1 MATTWTA
8 PSCTRAPTTA
18 GCAATCR
25 ARCSSPAGDYDGGEL
40 VIAEALGEKRI
51 KLPAGDMILYPS
63 STVHQVAP
71 VTRGHRVSSF
81 SGWRSMVRGLEQ
93 RQLLFDMDM
102 ALLKL
107 RQTHGDTD
115 PSAIAAVGH
124 VPQPAA
130 HVGRCENPQTPN
142 PTAATGDMRHP
153 ANYYFDSTQR
163 MIH

>member
-1 MATTWTA
+1 VRSDL
-8 PSCTRAPTTA
+8 SCTLFLTP
-18 GCAATCR
+18 
-25 ARCSSPAGDYDGGEL
+25 PEDYEGGEL

-81 SGWRSMVRGLEQ
+81 FWVESMVRGLEQ

-107 RQTHGDTD
+107 RQTCCDPD
-115 PSAIAAVGH
+115 PSAIALSGTYH
-124 VPQPAA
+124 
-130 HVGRCENPQTPN
+130 NLL
-142 PTAATGDMRHP
+142 
-153 ANYYFDSTQR
+153 R
-163 MIH
+163 MWADV